1 MIKAQILIGAQR
13 WGRERRLQVNL
24 DIWNASKK
32 QSQETNPIRCHCTIL
47 ELVFPIIIV
56 LSPQSQATIITITTR
71 CALRCSSTAAAGA
84 ECNAFNFN
92 PESKVVP
99 AIRRMVESFWQWKW
113 LGRPR
118 PWQCAA
124 GVLDW
129 QRRVSYS
136 LTSHRPEGGLGQVG
150 QEARWPDGSGGQVT
164 RLVRWPGGQVGPKVP
179 RLKKVLCSTI
189 TWPPNGIRPGYG
201 WFAVDNNIEGSFN
214 QANIFC
220 QINSCSC

>member
-1 MIKAQILIGAQR
+1 M
-13 WGRERRLQVNL
+13 
-24 DIWNASKK
+24 
-32 QSQETNPIRCHCTIL
+32 
-47 ELVFPIIIV
+47 
-56 LSPQSQATIITITTR
+56 
-71 CALRCSSTAAAGA
+71 
-84 ECNAFNFN
+84 
-92 PESKVVP
+92 
-99 AIRRMVESFWQWKW
+99 
-113 LGRPR
+113 
-118 PWQCAA
+118 
-124 GVLDW
+124 LDW

-164 RLVRWPGGQVGPKVP
+164 RLVRWPGGQVGQDARWPGGQVGQVARLVRWPGGQVGQVARWPGWSGGQVGPKVP